1 MMMGEKRKIRK
12 GDTRRRQQR
21 GVSRNFRLF
30 RKTDG
35 FLSFLIVSA
44 YILISDAAA
53 TTSFGCCGVCGT
65 LAYVSYLHFHVISF
79 LTEILLH
86 LHTILYKI

>member
-1 MMMGEKRKIRK
+1 MMVEKRKIRK

-44 YILISDAAA
+44 YILISDALLQHLSAA
-53 TTSFGCCGVCGT
+53 VVCVEDCPMH
-65 LAYVSYLHFHVISF
+65 LIVIFVLFHF
-79 LTEILLH
+79 LLKYKY
-86 LHTILYKI
+86 TYMIIYKI